1 MSPVIGWYAHHVGAG
16 HVARARLVGRR
27 MRTPVVIL
35 SSAPRPPDW
44 PEERWVALRPDDAS
58 GGEDHEAGGV
68 LHWAP
73 LRHRGYGHR
82 MAAVAAW
89 VGRARPALLVSD
101 VSVEITMLVRAL
113 GVPVAAVVMAGDR
126 QDRPHQTGY
135 DAATSLFAA
144 WPADVQP
151 VVGWRTEW
159 SAKTVHLGAFSRF
172 DSYPVSTPPNDR
184 RVTVLWGRGGTTV
197 TADDLAAAAAATPAW
212 SWSVCRE
219 TDPQRVLAQLHGAD
233 VVVCHAGQNVLA
245 EVAAVRRRAVVV
257 PEARPHDEQHHLVR
271 ALHSLDLA
279 TGLSDWPRPDEWE
292 GLLDNAMPSSPER
305 WTRWNDG
312 HGATR
317 FAQALDRTVAEVA
330 S

>member
-1 MSPVIGWYAHHVGAG
+1 
-16 HVARARLVGRR
+16 

-44 PEERWVALRPDDAS
+44 PADRWVALPPDDGS
-58 GGEDHEAGGV
+58 GGDDHQAGGV

-73 LRHRGYGHR
+73 LQHKGYGDR

-113 GVPVAAVVMAGDR
+113 GVPVAVVVMAGDR
-126 QDRPHQTGY
+126 RDRPHQTGY

-144 WPADVQP
+144 WPAGVRP
-151 VVGWRTEW
+151 VLGWRTEW
-159 SAKTVHLGAFSRF
+159 NAKTVHLGAFSRF
-172 DSYPVSTPPNDR
+172 DSSPVTTPPGGR
-184 RVTVLWGRGGTTV
+184 RVTVLWGRGGTTI
-197 TADDLAAAAAATPAW
+197 TADDIAAAAAATPAW
-212 SWSVCRE
+212 TWSVCDE
-219 TDPQRVLAQLHGAD
+219 THPQRVLARLQDAD
-233 VVVCHAGQNVLA
+233 VVVGHAGQNVLA
-245 EVAAVRRRAVVV
+245 EVAAVRRRAVIV
-257 PEARPHDEQHHLVR
+257 PEARPHDEQLHLVA
-271 ALHSLDLA
+271 ALRSLGLA
-279 TGLSDWPRPDEWE
+279 TGLTTWPRPEEWP
-292 GLLDNAMPSSPER
+292 GLLEEATPSSPES

-317 FAQALDRTVAEVA
+317 FAQALDRAVAEVA

>member
-1 MSPVIGWYAHHVGAG
+1 
-16 HVARARLVGRR
+16 
-27 MRTPVVIL
+27 
-35 SSAPRPPDW
+35 
-44 PEERWVALRPDDAS
+44 
-58 GGEDHEAGGV
+58 
-68 LHWAP
+68 
-73 LRHRGYGHR
+73 

-126 QDRPHQTGY
+126 RDRPHQTGY

-144 WPADVQP
+144 WSAEVQP

-159 SAKTVHLGAFSRF
+159 NPKTVHLGAFSRF
-172 DSYPVSTPPNDR
+172 DGCPVSAPPGDR
-184 RVTVLWGRGGTTV
+184 RVTVLWGRGGTTL
-197 TADDLAAAAAATPAW
+197 TDDDFASAAVATPTW
-212 SWSVCRE
+212 SWSLCHE
-219 TDPQRVLAQLHGAD
+219 TDPQRVLAQIQGAD

-245 EVAAVRRRAVVV
+245 EVAAARRPAVIV
-257 PEARPHDEQHHLVR
+257 PEARPHDEQHHLVV
-271 ALHSLDLA
+271 ALRSLGLA
-279 TGLSDWPRPDEWE
+279 TGLTTWPQPAAWE
-292 GLLDNAMPSSPER
+292 GLLENAIPSPPDS
-305 WTRWNDG
+305 WSRWNDG